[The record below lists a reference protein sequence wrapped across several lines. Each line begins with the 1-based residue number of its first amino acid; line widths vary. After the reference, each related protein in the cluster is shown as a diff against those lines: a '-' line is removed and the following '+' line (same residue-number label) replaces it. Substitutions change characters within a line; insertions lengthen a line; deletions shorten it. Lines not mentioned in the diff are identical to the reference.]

1 MLKLKNGNIKINY
14 FNLLFTSGK
23 SRLSKWNLLNSKIQ
37 IYFTNAQLMTQRR
50 TPSQKKAYQQ
60 VSTSAARTHLRSLFA
75 GKMPGRWRQ

>member
-37 IYFTNAQLMTQRR
+37 IYFTNAQLMT
-50 TPSQKKAYQQ
+50 
-60 VSTSAARTHLRSLFA
+60 
-75 GKMPGRWRQ
+75 